1 MGFVFVCVSSLK
13 LSYLN
18 LKLWFPFY
26 LLTYTT
32 WLSLL
37 QTFSVPTNW
46 QKNCIGWT
54 DTHPW
59 LVKLK
64 TFAKEKDYD
73 DLSKHINQLQK
84 LKLWPYSKGEESI
97 LNY

>member
-1 MGFVFVCVSSLK
+1 MGFVFVCLCVCVSLSLSFK

-18 LKLWFPFY
+18 LWFPLY

-32 WLSLL
+32 CLSLL
-37 QTFSVPTNW
+37 QTFYVPTNW

-59 LVKLK
+59 LVKFE
-64 TFAKEKDYD
+64 TFAKKKDYD

-84 LKLWPYSKGEESI
+84 LKL
-97 LNY
+97 